1 MVLSALSRLFF
12 VLVAGIALA
21 GCELA
26 GDIFQAGMAVGIFL
40 VIAIVALVVF
50 LFTKV
55 RRRI

>member
-1 MVLSALSRLFF
+1 MVISAFSRLFF

-40 VIAIVALVVF
+40 VIAVIALVVF